1 MRKLLLFSVIIIAAI
16 GFIVKLGS
24 LQISNSN
31 PEAFKTDPAISAQT
45 IYPSRGYI
53 YDRNGQLLV
62 ANQAAYDLMVVPREV
77 SLKDT
82 LAFCKLLNISLET
95 FKKQLDRAKRYSPRL
110 PSVLVSKLSKETYAT
125 FQEKMRKYEGFY
137 IQKKNLRDYKTSA
150 AANVLGYISEVN
162 PWEVKNYPDY
172 NPGEL
177 IGKTGVEKQYE
188 AIIRGK
194 KGVQYLQKDRFNRV
208 IGPYKEGKHDQTPVA
223 GTNLQITLDK
233 ELQEYGEQLLKNKRG
248 AIVAIEPSTGEI
260 LALITGPSFDPSLLV
275 GRNRSK
281 NYTELYYDSIAKP
294 TWDRSLLAQPSPGS
308 PFKLLNGLA
317 ALEEGV
323 IDPLETVYCNNGYY
337 VGKDKKGCHCG
348 GGKRNLYT
356 AISESCNAYF
366 VNVFKKIFNHFPNSD
381 AGLAAWVKHMKSF
394 GLGDYLGTDLPT
406 GAPGRIP
413 GVSFYDAYYGDNRW
427 GPTYFISNSIGQG
440 EVATTPI
447 QLANMTAAIANRG
460 FYFRPH
466 ILKKIDK
473 QPISDSSYTKPI
485 KTSISPS
492 HFAPIIR
499 GMAGVY
505 ESGTAKHLKVKG
517 LPMAGKTG
525 TGENYTRI
533 NGVRKQLTDH
543 SIFTG
548 FSPLIAPKI
557 AVAVYVEHG
566 YYGSRYAGYIATL
579 MMEKYLN
586 GSISN
591 PAVEKKMLDTS
602 LEREYAKPL
611 SDKPFKINEYAW

>member
-1 MRKLLLFSVIIIAAI
+1 MRKLLLFSVLVVAAI
-16 GFIVKLGS
+16 SFIVKLGS
-24 LQISNSN
+24 LQISGSN

-53 YDRNGQLLV
+53 YDRNGLLLV

-77 SLKDT
+77 SLIDT
-82 LAFCKLLNISLET
+82 LAFCQLLNISQET
-95 FKKQLDRAKRYSPRL
+95 FIKQMERAKRYSPRL
-110 PSVLVSKLSKETYAT
+110 PSVMVSKLSKETYAA

-137 IQKKNLRDYKTSA
+137 IQKQNLRDYKTTS

-162 PWEVKNYPDY
+162 PWEVKNNTDY
-172 NPGEL
+172 NSGEL

-188 AIIRGK
+188 SIIRGK
-194 KGVQYLQKDRFNRV
+194 KGVQYLQKDRFNRI
-208 IGPYKEGKHDQTPVA
+208 IGPYKAGAHDQTPKA

-233 ELQEYGEQLLKNKRG
+233 ELQEYGELLFKNKRG
-248 AIVAIEPSTGEI
+248 AIVAIEPSSGEI
-260 LALITGPSFDPSLLV
+260 LALVTGPSFDPSLLV
-275 GRNRSK
+275 GRNRSR
-281 NYTELYYDSIAKP
+281 NYTNLYYDSIAKP

-308 PFKLLNGLA
+308 PFKLINGLA

-323 IDPLETVYCNNGYY
+323 INPLETIVCYNGYY
-337 VGKDKKGCHCG
+337 VGKDKKSCHCG
-348 GGKRNLYT
+348 GGSRNLYS

-366 VNVFKKIFNHFPNSD
+366 VAVFKKIFNKYPNSD
-381 AGLAAWVKHMKSF
+381 IGLEAWVAHMKSF
-394 GLGDYLGTDLPT
+394 GLGDFLGTDLPT

-427 GPTYFISNSIGQG
+427 GPTYFISNAIGQG

-466 ILKKIDK
+466 ILREIEGKSLQDSVYTS
-473 QPISDSSYTKPI
+473 PIY
-485 KTSISPS
+485 TSIGKV
-492 HFAPIIR
+492 HFDPIIQA
-499 GMAGVY
+499 MQKVY

-517 LPMAGKTG
+517 LTMAGKTG

-533 NGVRKQLTDH
+533 NGERKQLTDH
-543 SIFTG
+543 SIFVG
-548 FSPLIAPKI
+548 FSPVEKPEIAI
-557 AVAVYVEHG
+557 SVYVENG

-579 MMEKYLN
+579 MMEKYLK
-586 GSISN
+586 GSVSN
-591 PAVEKKMLDTS
+591 KAQENKILQSS
-602 LEREYAKPL
+602 LEKEYAKPL
-611 SDKPFKINEYAW
+611 SGKPFKINEYAW

>member
-1 MRKLLLFSVIIIAAI
+1 MRKLLLFSVVIIAAI
-16 GFIVKLGS
+16 SFIIKLGS
-24 LQISNSN
+24 LQISGAN
-31 PEAFKTDPAISAQT
+31 PEAFKSDPAISAQT

-53 YDRNGQLLV
+53 YDRNNTLLV

-82 LAFCKLLNISLET
+82 LAFCQLLNINRET
-95 FKKQLDRAKRYSPRL
+95 FINQMERAKRYSPRL
-110 PSVLVSKLSKETYAT
+110 PSVMVSKLSKETYAA

-137 IQKKNLRDYKTSA
+137 IQKQNLRDYKTTA

-162 PWEVKNYPDY
+162 PWEVKNNPDY
-172 NPGEL
+172 NSGEL

-188 AIIRGK
+188 SIIRGE
-194 KGVQYLQKDRFNRV
+194 KGVQYLQKDRFNRI
-208 IGPYKEGKHDQTPVA
+208 IGPYKNGAHDKTPKA

-233 ELQEYGEQLLKNKRG
+233 ELQEYGERLLENKRG

-275 GRNRSK
+275 GRSRSR
-281 NYTELYYDSIAKP
+281 NYTNLYYDSIAKP

-308 PFKLLNGLA
+308 PFKIINALA

-323 IDPLETVYCNNGYY
+323 LNPLETVYCNNGYF

-348 GGKRNLYT
+348 GGSRNLYT

-366 VNVFKKIFNHFPNSD
+366 VAVFKKIFHKYPNSD
-381 AGLAAWVKHMKSF
+381 AGLEAWVSHMKSF

-413 GVSFYDAYYGDNRW
+413 GVPFYDAFYGDNRW
-427 GPTYFISNSIGQG
+427 GPTYFISNAIGQG

-466 ILKKIDK
+466 ILRKIDRVSFNDSVYNT
-473 QPISDSSYTKPI
+473 PIFT
-485 KTSISPS
+485 TISKE
-492 HFAPIIR
+492 HFEPIIEA
-499 GMAGVY
+499 MQKVY
-505 ESGTAKHLKVKG
+505 ESGTAKHLKTKG
-517 LPMAGKTG
+517 LTMAGKTG

-533 NGVRKQLTDH
+533 NGKRKQLTDH
-543 SIFTG
+543 SIFVG
-548 FSPLIAPKI
+548 FSPVEKPEIAI
-557 AVAVYVEHG
+557 SVYVEHG

-579 MMEKYLN
+579 MMEKYLK
-586 GSISN
+586 GAISN
-591 PAVEKKMLDTS
+591 TS
-602 LEREYAKPL
+602 LETKILESSLEKEYAKPL
-611 SDKPFKINEYAW
+611 SGKPFKINEYAW